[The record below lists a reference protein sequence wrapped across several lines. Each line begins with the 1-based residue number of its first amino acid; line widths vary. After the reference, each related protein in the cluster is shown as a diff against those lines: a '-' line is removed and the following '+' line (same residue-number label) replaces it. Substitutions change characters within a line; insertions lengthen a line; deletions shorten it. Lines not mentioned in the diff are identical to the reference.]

1 GAWKL
6 SGRYGKM
13 EKNLEADEKD
23 LTSANLVCRKRVV
36 EKVRFDENL
45 FPAEDPKFIS
55 DAINEGFRIAY
66 SPDIVVH
73 HKRRPDFRSLVKQI
87 FNYGKF
93 RPKKERFLETL
104 NQPFFFIPSL
114 FAVYLGLLILTIL
127 ANPSITGGVIGINTN
142 SISFWWFLPL
152 LAYVLLAILF
162 SVYEGFR
169 NDDLLSVLIIPFIFL
184 TIHLSYGVGML
195 KGYWDKVVE

>member
-1 GAWKL
+1 
-6 SGRYGKM
+6 
-13 EKNLEADEKD
+13 
-23 LTSANLVCRKRVV
+23 
-36 EKVRFDENL
+36 
-45 FPAEDPKFIS
+45 
-55 DAINEGFRIAY
+55 
-66 SPDIVVH
+66 
-73 HKRRPDFRSLVKQI
+73 FRSLVKQI